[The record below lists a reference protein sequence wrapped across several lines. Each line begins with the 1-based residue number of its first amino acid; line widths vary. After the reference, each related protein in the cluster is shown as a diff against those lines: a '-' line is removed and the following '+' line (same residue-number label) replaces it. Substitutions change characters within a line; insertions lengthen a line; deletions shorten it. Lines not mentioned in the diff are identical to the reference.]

1 MCGHSTS
8 GLYVSCTV
16 ACVCLCAIHVMFLLH
31 HAQYCVCVCVCV
43 KPYMYV
49 LHYAQFVCVCVL
61 CVSYIL
67 FVLLHAQEVF
77 VCVCVCVS
85 LSSLLHGLL
94 YLSMLEDSSP
104 GLPLTFASG
113 SSKGQSEL
121 PEFDR
126 DRSAATGPN

>member
-1 MCGHSTS
+1 MPS
-8 GLYVSCTV
+8 L
-16 ACVCLCAIHVMFLLH
+16 
-31 HAQYCVCVCVCV
+31 CVCVCVVCLI
-43 KPYMYV
+43 YS
-49 LHYAQFVCVCVL
+49 VCVASCTG
-61 CVSYIL
+61 S
-67 FVLLHAQEVF
+67 

>member
-1 MCGHSTS
+1 MHST
-8 GLYVSCTV
+8 V
-16 ACVCLCAIHVMFLLH
+16 CV
-31 HAQYCVCVCVCV
+31 CVCVCVCV

-77 VCVCVCVS
+77 VCVCVS
-85 LSSLLHGLL
+85 LSSLLHGLF

-121 PEFDR
+121 PEFDC